1 MRPGDR
7 RRRGL
12 SAEDLAA
19 RYLERQGIQI
29 LERNFTTRQGEI
41 DLIGREGEVWVFVEV
56 RSLSP
61 RSAFHPLETL
71 GRRKLEHLRR
81 AIDLYLYRRGLTG
94 RVPVRLDVV
103 AVIWSRP
110 PRIEHLRDAY
120 RW

>member
-1 MRPGDR
+1 MKPSER

-12 SAEDLAA
+12 SAEELAA
-19 RYLERQGIQI
+19 QYLEQQGIHI
-29 LERNFTTRQGEI
+29 VDRNFTTRQGEI
-41 DLIGREGEVWVFVEV
+41 DLIGREGDTWVFIEV

-61 RSAFHPLETL
+61 GVAFHPLQTL
-71 GRRKLEHLRR
+71 RPKKLQHLRH
-81 AIDLYLYRRGLTG
+81 AIEVYLYRRGLTG

-103 AVIWSRP
+103 AVLWSHP